1 MIQKPRHK
9 FIKLDIVE
17 FYPSVSGNLLN
28 KSIEFVVGLY
38 RDDGL
43 VAINGIIGNILE
55 KKGRISSLCLRMR
68 DYQ

>member
-28 KSIEFVVGLY
+28 KSIEFAVVLY
-38 RDDGL
+38 RDDWL
-43 VAINGIIGNILE
+43 AAINGSNGNVLE
-55 KKGRISSLCLRMR
+55 KKGRISLLCLRMR

>member
-55 KKGRISSLCLRMR
+55 KKGRISLLCLRMR

>member
-43 VAINGIIGNILE
+43 AVGNILE
-55 KKGRISSLCLRMR
+55 KKGRISLLCLRMR

>member
-1 MIQKPRHK
+1 MIQKPKHK

-28 KSIEFVVGLY
+28 KSIEFAVGLY

-43 VAINGIIGNILE
+43 AAINGIIGNILE
-55 KKGRISSLCLRMR
+55 KKGRISLLCLRMR